1 MAPRRVLVGPLPPL
15 LSDLVQ
21 RLLAGTC
28 EVTLSAATDGEGLVA
43 AAVAADASV
52 IVAVLGA
59 ETEGHALSRLASR
72 QLQGVSLV
80 ALDGQGRSA
89 TRYVDGLSV
98 TVAEDLSPLV
108 LREIIES
115 A

>member
-21 RLLAGTC
+21 QLLAGTF
-28 EVTLSAATDGEGLVA
+28 EVTLSAATDAEGLVA
-43 AAVAADASV
+43 AAAAADASV
-52 IVAVLGA
+52 IVADLSA
-59 ETEGHALSRLASR
+59 EVVSQALSQLAGR
-72 QLQGVSLV
+72 QLKGVAV
-80 ALDGQGRSA
+80 VVLDAQGRSA
-89 TRYVDGLSV
+89 TRYVDGVAL
-98 TVAEDLSPLV
+98 TVADLSPSV